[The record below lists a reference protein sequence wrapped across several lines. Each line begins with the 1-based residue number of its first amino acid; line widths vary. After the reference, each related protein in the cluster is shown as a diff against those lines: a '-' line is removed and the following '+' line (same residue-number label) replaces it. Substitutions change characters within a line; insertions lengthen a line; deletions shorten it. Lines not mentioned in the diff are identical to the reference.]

1 MGGMFLVVALCIPL
15 LAIFVKSDLGK
26 AWAQSISN
34 QSDPGI
40 SRAALEQL
48 DDLHAEV
55 EFLRQEHDAVR
66 TELSA
71 VHERLDFTERLL
83 ARGEDPVSGVSS

>member
-1 MGGMFLVVALCIPL
+1 MGVWIPILALCIPL
-15 LAIFVKSDLGK
+15 LTIFLKSDLGK
-26 AWAQSISN
+26 ALAQSISG

-40 SRAALEQL
+40 TGTALLQL
-48 DDLHAEV
+48 DELHAEV

-71 VHERLDFTERLL
+71 MQERLDFTERLL
-83 ARGEDPVSGVSS
+83 ARSTDTATGIS